1 MRKALVNRKTKETD
15 IKLELNLD
23 EYGEGNINT
32 GIGFF
37 GHMLTLLRFGHE

>member
-1 MRKALVNRKTKETD
+1 MVREALINRKTKETE

-23 EYGEGNINT
+23 EYSEGNINT

-37 GHMLTLLRFGHE
+37 NHMLTLFAFRE